1 VKPTVDNVCRHVVDC
16 FSSLFTPRA
25 ISYRENN
32 GIDHIQ
38 AGMAVVVQA
47 MVQSES
53 SGVLF
58 TANPLTG
65 RRNESVLEAIPGLG
79 EALVSGLVE
88 PDRYIVSRSSDTAI
102 VIKDKRIGAKAKAI
116 RSVEGGGVREE
127 VISET
132 TPLLSENGKGNG
144 SNGAPSAPQK
154 SATVLTDD
162 DVELLILLGQEVQA
176 LFEGKPQDIEWARSA
191 DGKTYVVQSRPITT
205 LFPLPNVPAKPLQVF
220 FSFSAVQGI
229 SGAMFPAGQDA
240 IRSILGGLVRY
251 MSWGKHGTKGTFLQ
265 SVAERLYGNVTNVL
279 GNSIGRNVILGAL
292 SHIEPGIRAGIQE
305 VLPDVEITSGLNPFL
320 LIRIVS
326 IYSVVIPRI
335 IYCCLFPD
343 HARERLVQRTDRIV
357 QRVEEQ
363 SRDIHGLVDLVNFKQ
378 KTLGSFFPSVILHFI
393 PRMAVAMGPLAL
405 LTKMASKIDGG
416 KDAVLTMTRGLPHN
430 CTSEMDLELWEIAK
444 IIQNDDACLAR
455 FHSNDADT
463 LADDFHRGI
472 LPEASQNAIRRFMN
486 AYGEF
491 DAYLFVGREY
501 MC

>member
-1 VKPTVDNVCRHVVDC
+1 
-16 FSSLFTPRA
+16 
-25 ISYRENN
+25 
-32 GIDHIQ
+32 
-38 AGMAVVVQA
+38 MAVVVQA

-102 VIKDKRIGAKAKAI
+102 VIKDNRIGAKAKAI

-132 TPLLSENGKGNG
+132 TWLSENGKGNG

-162 DVELLILLGQEVQA
+162 DVEQLILLGQEVQA

-279 GNSIGRNVILGAL
+279 GNSIGRKVILGAL

-305 VLPDVEITSGLNPFL
+305 VLPDVEITSRLNPFL

-326 IYSVVIPRI
+326 IYFVVIPRI

-363 SRDIHGLVDLVNFKQ
+363 SRNIHGLVDLVNFKQ

-416 KDAVLTMTRGLPHN
+416 KDVVLTMMRSIPHN

-463 LADDFHRGI
+463 LADDFHRGN